1 MILLRDFIQ
10 SLDRSEIALFRKAEN
25 IAQKISKCRSA
36 ILFNKTCLKE
46 RIVPKYTDIC
56 QSESQNVS
64 RVRLFKFK
72 LSRVSN
78 ELKDKLEA
86 HRALSKELQEA
97 QLNFLATCR
106 YFHV

>member
-25 IAQKISKCRSA
+25 IAQKLSKCGSA

-64 RVRLFKFK
+64 RGRLFKFK

-78 ELKDKLEA
+78 ELKNKLEA
-86 HRALSKELQEA
+86 HRAFSKELQEA

-106 YFHV
+106 YFLA